1 MKTVDNTAVFSATDL
16 CDHLECLHLTS
27 LKLRDLT
34 ENLPKDAP
42 DDQSQIIMARGIA
55 HEQRYLEYLRNSGKT
70 IANLKDLPRDDSQ
83 RAKAT
88 IDAIRSG
95 VDVIYQA
102 NLRDEPFAGYA
113 DFLVKT
119 ANPSNLGEFSYEVV
133 DTKLALHAKPLYII
147 QLSLYT
153 EILGKVQGLAPR
165 QMHVVLGD
173 NRRESYSPLDFYHY
187 FLQLKSDFLQHLAN
201 KPDVYPDPCEHCGV
215 CSFRSLC
222 QSRREQDDH
231 LSQVANIRSSQIRKL
246 ASASVLTLA
255 QLADTKETHVRGI
268 SDDSLA
274 RLKRQAQLQLYKR
287 STGEDKFQ
295 LLEPQKDNLG
305 LHAIPEPSDGD
316 LFFDIEGNPLYPEG
330 LEYLFGIYSLEKG
343 VPTFKD
349 IWAHNHSDEKLAFKE
364 LISFFIDRLDKHP
377 DMHIYHYAS
386 YEETAVKRLMSKY
399 GVMEFEVDR
408 LLRGKVFVDL
418 YKVVTHSLQTSE
430 PSYSIK
436 NIETFYMTKRQSEV
450 KTAAASIVYYERY
463 IESHD
468 QKWLDD
474 IKSYNLEDCKSL
486 LLLRDW
492 LLKLRLD
499 VKPPAVTPP
508 EPDEPSENR
517 LEQERQIREFEQT
530 LTAGLPDDE
539 SLFTQ
544 EQRLDKLIFD
554 LADFYR
560 REAKPAWW
568 RMFSRQTMTSEEIID
583 DGDCIGGLERSA
595 EHPPYPDKRS
605 MVYTY
610 KFPEQDFKLKV
621 GDQCKIAE
629 SLKPAGTISHIDH
642 EQRLVRL
649 KRVDAGKEPL
659 PERFDLVPGNPIST
673 DPLRL
678 ALWQF
683 VTDYISAKA
692 TGQRPY
698 SSILDLLERRI
709 PNIKG
714 ITPGTPLYDPASLKP
729 AVCTSLAKNMTETY
743 LFIQGPPGTG
753 KTYTASRMIVELMKS
768 GKKIG
773 VTANSHK
780 AIHNL
785 LEKIEKYALEI
796 GFNFRGFKKSSRG
809 DDDTAFNGHFIESVA
824 GNEDVIEQLPG
835 CSLIAGTSWLF
846 ANPGLVQQLDYLFID
861 EAGQLSL
868 AHIISAGIS
877 AHNLVLIGDQMQL
890 AQPTQGVHPGESGKS
905 VLDYLLQ
912 GHHTIPIESGVLLD
926 TTYRMHPKVCSFIS
940 DAIYDGRIKS
950 HPKLEQHRIQSRS
963 SAAVTL
969 PEAGILCDFVVH
981 AGNGQRSVEEAARI
995 SEYYTQLLKLEFCDS
1010 DGTIKKLTEDNIL
1023 VVSPYNMQVTLL
1035 KQQLGPFARVGTV
1048 DKFQGQEAEVVLIS
1062 MSTSSPEEIPRG
1074 LNFLYSQNRLNV
1086 SLSRAKT
1093 LAILVLSPEL
1103 LSVRCSTIDQ
1113 MRLVNTLCWVKSYS
1127 ESLNGRVVRQA

>member
-1 MKTVDNTAVFSATDL
+1 MKTVDNKTVYSATDL
-16 CDHLECLHLTS
+16 CDHLECLHLTT
-27 LKLRDLT
+27 LKVRDLT
-34 ENLPKDAP
+34 EHLPKDAP

-55 HEQRYLEYLRNSGKT
+55 HEQRFLDHLHSSGKT
-70 IANLKDLPRDDSQ
+70 IANLKDLPKDDDQ
-83 RAKAT
+83 RAHAT
-88 IDAIRSG
+88 MDAIRSG

-102 NLRDEPFAGYA
+102 YLRDEPFAGYA
-113 DFLVKT
+113 DFLIKST
-119 ANPSNLGEFSYEVV
+119 TPSKLGDFSYEVV

-153 EILGKVQGLAPR
+153 EFLGKVQGAAPK

-173 NRRESYSPLDFYHY
+173 NRRESYLPQDFYHY
-187 FLQLKSDFLQHLAN
+187 YCQLKSDFLQHITAQ
-201 KPDVYPDPCEHCGV
+201 PEVYPDPCDHCGV
-215 CSFRSLC
+215 CSFRTLC
-222 QSRREQDDH
+222 QTRREKDDH

-246 ASASVLTLA
+246 ATAGVLTLA
-255 QLADTKETHVRGI
+255 QLADTKETHIKGV
-268 SDDSLA
+268 SDNSLD
-274 RLKRQAQLQLYKR
+274 RLKRQAQLQLHKR
-287 STGEDKFQ
+287 ETGDDKYI
-295 LLEPQKDNLG
+295 LLDSYGDNLG
-305 LHAIPEPSDGD
+305 LHTIPEPSEGD

-330 LEYLFGIYSLEKG
+330 LEYLFGIYSIEKG
-343 VPTFKD
+343 IPNFKD
-349 IWAHNHSDEKLAFKE
+349 IWAHNHPDEKRSFKE
-364 LISFFIDRLDKHP
+364 LISFFIERLDQFP

-408 LLRGKVFVDL
+408 LLRVKVFVDL

-450 KTAAASIVYYERY
+450 KTASASIVSYERY

-468 QKWLDD
+468 QKWLND

-499 VKPPAVTPP
+499 IVRPAVPAP

-517 LEQERQIREFEQT
+517 LQQERQIREFELA
-530 LTAGLPDDE
+530 LTSTLPDDE
-539 SLFTQ
+539 SLYTP
-544 EQRLDKLIFD
+544 EQQLDKLIFD

-568 RMFSRQTMTSEEIID
+568 RMFSRQTMTTEEIID
-583 DGDCIGGLERSA
+583 DGDCIGGLEIST

-621 GDQCKIAE
+621 GEQCKIAAN
-629 SLKPAGTISHIDH
+629 LALAGTIIDIDPDK
-642 EQRLVRL
+642 RLVKL

-659 PERFDLVPGNPIST
+659 PTRFDLVPGSPIST

-678 ALWQF
+678 ALWRF
-683 VTDYISAKA
+683 VTDYIDAKPA
-692 TGQRPY
+692 GQRPY
-698 SSILDLLERRI
+698 PALLDLLQRRV
-709 PNIKG
+709 PNITG
-714 ITPGTPLYDPASLKP
+714 ISHGTPLYDPPSLKP
-729 AVCTSLAKNMTETY
+729 EVCASLAKRMSDTY

-785 LEKIEKYALEI
+785 LEKIEKHALEI
-796 GFNFRGFKKSSRG
+796 GFNFSGYKKSSRG
-809 DDDTAFNGHFIESVA
+809 DDDPAFNGHFIESVPA
-824 GNEDVIEQLPG
+824 NEDVIANLPG

-846 ANPGLVQQLDYLFID
+846 ANPGLIQQLDYLFID

-877 AHNLVLIGDQMQL
+877 ARNLVLIGDQMQL

-912 GHHTIPIESGVLLD
+912 GNHTIPIESGVLLD
-926 TTYRMHPKVCSFIS
+926 TTYRMHPKVCNFIS

-950 HPKLEQHRIQSRS
+950 HPKLDQHRIQP
-963 SAAVTL
+963 SATEEMT
-969 PEAGILCDFVVH
+969 PPDAGILCDFVVH
-981 AGNGQRSVEEAARI
+981 VGNGQRSVEEAARI
-995 SEYYTQLLKLEFCDS
+995 RDYNSQLLKLD
-1010 DGTIKKLTEDNIL
+1010 
-1023 VVSPYNMQVTLL
+1023 
-1035 KQQLGPFARVGTV
+1035 
-1048 DKFQGQEAEVVLIS
+1048 
-1062 MSTSSPEEIPRG
+1062 
-1074 LNFLYSQNRLNV
+1074 
-1086 SLSRAKT
+1086 
-1093 LAILVLSPEL
+1093 
-1103 LSVRCSTIDQ
+1103 
-1113 MRLVNTLCWVKSYS
+1113 
-1127 ESLNGRVVRQA
+1127 

>member
-1 MKTVDNTAVFSATDL
+1 MKTVDNKYTYSATDL

-27 LKLRDLT
+27 LKVLDLT
-34 ENLPKDAP
+34 EKLPKDAP
-42 DDQSQIIMARGIA
+42 DDQSKIIMARGIA
-55 HEQRYLEYLRNSGKT
+55 HELRYLEQLRNSGRT
-70 IANLKDLPRDDSQ
+70 IANLKDLPKDDDL

-88 IDAIRSG
+88 IDAIHSG

-102 NLRDEPFAGYA
+102 YLHDEPFAGYA
-113 DFLVKT
+113 DFLIKT
-119 ANPSNLGEFSYEVV
+119 NTPSNVGPYSYEVV

-153 EILGKVQGLAPR
+153 EILGKVQGLIPK

-173 NRRESYSPLDFYHY
+173 NRRESYSPKDFYHY
-187 FLQLKSDFLQHLAN
+187 FCQLKSDFLKHIAN
-201 KPDVYPDPCEHCGV
+201 QPEVYPEPCDHCDQ
-215 CSFRSLC
+215 CSFRTLC
-222 QSRREQDDH
+222 QTRREKDDH

-246 ASASVLTLA
+246 ATAGVVTLA
-255 QLADTKETHVRGI
+255 QLAETKETHIKGV
-268 SDDSLA
+268 SDGSLS
-274 RLKRQAQLQLYKR
+274 RLKRQAQLQLHKR
-287 STGEDKFQ
+287 TTGDDKFI
-295 LLEPQKDNLG
+295 LLEPHSDNLG
-305 LHAIPEPSDGD
+305 LHTLPEPSKGD

-330 LEYLFGIYSLEKG
+330 LEYLFGVFSIEKG
-343 VPTFKD
+343 KPVFKD
-349 IWAHNHSDEKLAFKE
+349 IWAHNHPEEKRAFKE
-364 LISFFIDRLDKHP
+364 LITFFINRLDQYP

-450 KTAAASIVYYERY
+450 KTASASIVYYERY
-463 IESHD
+463 IESRE

-486 LLLRDW
+486 HLLRDW
-492 LLKLRLD
+492 LLKLRLN
-499 VKPPAVTPP
+499 VVRPVVSEP
-508 EPDEPSENR
+508 EPDEPSESR
-517 LEQERQIREFEQT
+517 LQQERQIREFEQA
-530 LTAGLPDDE
+530 LMANLPDDE
-539 SLFTQ
+539 SLFTP
-544 EQRLDKLIFD
+544 EQQLDKLIFD
-554 LADFYR
+554 LADFFR

-568 RMFSRQTMTSEEIID
+568 RMFSRQTMTTEEIID
-583 DGDCIGGLERSA
+583 DGDCIGGLELSA
-595 EHPPYPDKRS
+595 EYPPYPWKRS

-610 KFPEQDFKLKV
+610 KFPEQDFKLQV
-621 GDQCKIAE
+621 GEQCKIAE
-629 SLKPAGTISHIDH
+629 NLAPAGTIFDIDPDK
-642 EQRLVRL
+642 RLVKL
-649 KRVDAGKEPL
+649 KRVDGGKEPL
-659 PERFDLVPGNPIST
+659 PSRFDLVPGNPIST
-673 DPLRL
+673 DPLRI

-683 VTDYISAKA
+683 VQDYIDAK
-692 TGQRPY
+692 TSGTRPY
-698 SSILDLLERRI
+698 PALLHLLQRRV
-709 PNIKG
+709 PNIAG
-714 ITPGTPLYDPASLKP
+714 IVPGSPLYDSASLNP
-729 AVCTSLAKNMTETY
+729 EVCTSLAKRMSDTY

-785 LEKIEKYALEI
+785 LEKIEKYALDI
-796 GFNFRGFKKSSRG
+796 GFNFSGYKKSSRNEE
-809 DDDTAFNGHFIESVA
+809 DTAFRGHFIESLSA
-824 GNEDVIEQLPG
+824 NEEVIEHLPG
-835 CSLIAGTSWLF
+835 CSLIAGTCWLF
-846 ANPGLVQQLDYLFID
+846 ANPGLSQQLDYLFVD

-868 AHIISAGIS
+868 AHIISAGVS

-912 GHHTIPIESGVLLD
+912 GNHTIPVEAGVLLD
-926 TTYRMHPKVCSFIS
+926 TTYRMHPKVCNFIS

-950 HPKLEQHRIQSRS
+950 HPQLEQHRIQTTSNQES
-963 SAAVTL
+963 TL
-969 PEAGILCDFVVH
+969 PDAGILCDFVVH
-981 AGNGQRSVEEAARI
+981 FGNGQRSVEEAARI
-995 SEYYTQLLKLEFCDS
+995 RDHYNQLLQLEFRDG
-1010 DGTIKKLTEDNIL
+1010 DGTIKRLTEDNIL
-1023 VVSPYNMQVTLL
+1023 VVSPYNMQVNLL

-1074 LNFLYSQNRLNV
+1074 LSFLYSQNRLNV

-1093 LAILVLSPEL
+1093 LAVLALSPEL

-1127 ESLNGRVVRQA
+1127 ESLHGKV